1 MEMDIGSSV
10 IALTFAGAKDQTH
23 SDTKWLLSPSTSHFV
38 GSLFSS
44 VDPYPFEMIS
54 FVHFHWPYFVFL
66 KKWIKPGQKV
76 CRGCHL
82 FKHMFVF
89 SAQTKSFQKCP
100 AIPLMKLALNGNF
113 YIPKCSC
120 FSRLTLVYYEY
131 AQGNFAWLFRH
142 ILLRCLRLWKR
153 AACSLQTHSNF

>member
-23 SDTKWLLSPSTSHFV
+23 SNTKWLLSPSTSHFFLQWIHIPLKWFLLC
-38 GSLFSS
+38 LFAGLILF
-44 VDPYPFEMIS
+44 FE
-54 FVHFHWPYFVFL
+54 
-66 KKWIKPGQKV
+66 KKGIKPGHKV

-89 SAQTKSFQKCP
+89 SAQTKNFQKCP

-113 YIPKCSC
+113 LHPKVLLLFQANWCIMNMHRDNLRGCFATYCSAASG
-120 FSRLTLVYYEY
+120 FGRELHVHY
-131 AQGNFAWLFRH
+131 
-142 ILLRCLRLWKR
+142 KR
-153 AACSLQTHSNF
+153 IQTFNCHY